1 MTWSDF
7 YLVCFL
13 VGFILSAASF
23 LLGHAHFHIGHGPH
37 FHVGHGHAAHLHGPK
52 SGGHGNGVS
61 FFNAATL
68 TAFLA
73 WFGGVGYLL
82 TRYSSIV
89 IWLALA
95 TAVLAGL
102 AGASLIFWFLLK
114 LSATEQPLDPADY
127 DLIGALGL
135 LSANI
140 RAGGTGEMIFP
151 QQGARKAVGARS
163 EDGTAIPKGTEVVIT
178 RYEKGIAYVRRWDE
192 LAGMEK

>member
-13 VGFILSAASF
+13 VGLIFSAVSF
-23 LLGHAHFHIGHGPH
+23 LLGGSHAHFGHGLH
-37 FHVGHGHAAHLHGPK
+37 LHLGHGHGAHFHGSHAA
-52 SGGHGNGVS
+52 GHSDSVS
-61 FFNAATL
+61 FFNVATV

-73 WFGGVGYLL
+73 WFGGAGYLL
-82 TRYSSIV
+82 TRYSSLV
-89 IWLALA
+89 IWLAFA
-95 TAVLAGL
+95 SSALAGL
-102 AGASLIFWFLLK
+102 SGAGLIFWFLVK
-114 LSATEQPLDPADY
+114 LAATEQPLDPADY
-127 DLIGALGL
+127 DLIGALGK

-192 LAGMEK
+192 LAERTE

>member
-1 MTWSDF
+1 MTLSDF

-13 VGFILSAASF
+13 VGLILSAVSF
-23 LLGHAHFHIGHGPH
+23 LLGHAHFHIGHGAH
-37 FHVGHGHAAHLHGPK
+37 FHIGHAHGAHVPGTHTHGHGD
-52 SGGHGNGVS
+52 SVS

-73 WFGGVGYLL
+73 WFGGAGYLL

-89 IWLALA
+89 IWLAFVSSA
-95 TAVLAGL
+95 LAGL
-102 AGASLIFWFLLK
+102 AGAGLVFWFLVK
-114 LSATEQPLDPADY
+114 LAATEQPLDPADY
-127 DLIGALGL
+127 DLIGALGT

-192 LAGMEK
+192 LAERTE

>member
-1 MTWSDF
+1 MTLSDF
-7 YLVCFL
+7 YLICFL
-13 VGFILSAASF
+13 VGLIMSAVSF
-23 LLGHAHFHIGHGPH
+23 LLGHAHL
-37 FHVGHGHAAHLHGPK
+37 HVGHGHFHFGD
-52 SGGHGNGVS
+52 GHGAHAHGSHGAGHDDGVS

-73 WFGGVGYLL
+73 WFGGAGYLL
-82 TRYSSIV
+82 TRYSSLV

-95 TAVLAGL
+95 AAMAAGL
-102 AGASLIFWFLLK
+102 TGASLIFWFLVK
-114 LSATEQPLDPADY
+114 LAANEQPLDPADY
-127 DLIGALGL
+127 ELIGALGK

-140 RAGGTGEMIFP
+140 RDGGTGEMIFP

-192 LAGMEK
+192 LAGRSE